1 MLSNHY
7 PFWVDKLP
15 SEKNCMPVGHFVD
28 PALRLVFTKCS
39 GDVSRDDVVT
49 SLNVLNDHLD
59 FQPDFRQ
66 LVDLT
71 QVSRL
76 DLGFRDMEVIHRM
89 HDPFSN
95 KGKRAVV
102 APGSGATF
110 GLARMYQLLL
120 DHENFEVF
128 QFARDA
134 VVWLGRD
141 LTVLAAMR
149 KLESCKAQN
158 AGR

>member
-1 MLSNHY
+1 MLPEEVS
-7 PFWVDKLP
+7 
-15 SEKNCMPVGHFVD
+15 MPVGHFVD

-49 SLNVLNDHLD
+49 SLNVLKHHPD
-59 FQPDFRQ
+59 FEADFRQ

-71 QVSRL
+71 QVSKL
-76 DLGFRDMEVIHRM
+76 NLGFSDMDVIHRV

-102 APGSGATF
+102 APGSGAIF
-110 GLARMYQLLL
+110 GLARMYQLMV

-141 LTVLAAMR
+141 LSVLTALR
-149 KLESCKAQN
+149 KLESCKGQN
-158 AGR
+158 GGR